1 MATLWRQKRQ
11 RHLIFKLNLIF
22 IVILYTIVQGKLSL
36 SQFFSKAL
44 LTLGYLLTLK
54 MFWNIQV
61 PFILLFTYVRTYTS
75 TQRFAVNNHI
85 STDLMVKSTDYG
97 HTKAKSQILCGPKFK
112 FHSQINIWEY
122 GIKALLF
129 AKVRKSRKQII
140 LFSILP
146 KNERKTSTL

>member
-1 MATLWRQKRQ
+1 MKHACKYSWKPWALTEQWEQFWNMATLWRQKRQ

-36 SQFFSKAL
+36 SLFFSKAL

-85 STDLMVKSTDYG
+85 STDSMVKSTENGY
-97 HTKAKSQILCGPKFK
+97 TKQNHKF
-112 FHSQINIWEY
+112 FAAQLQINIWELD
-122 GIKALLF
+122 IKA
-129 AKVRKSRKQII
+129 
-140 LFSILP
+140 
-146 KNERKTSTL
+146 